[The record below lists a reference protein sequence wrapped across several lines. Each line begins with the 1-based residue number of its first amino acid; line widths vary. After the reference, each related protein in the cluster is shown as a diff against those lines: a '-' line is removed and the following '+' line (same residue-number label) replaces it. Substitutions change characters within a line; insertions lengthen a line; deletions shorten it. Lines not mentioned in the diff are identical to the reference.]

1 MKTNILIIVASVML
15 LPVSKVQAVDVDFY
29 TDGVIESGDNYEV
42 VNVWNDALVDMS
54 GGYLA
59 RLRTHDFSTMNIY
72 DGNVHQGI
80 SSLHS
85 STVNIYGGILTLDY
99 LDILY
104 SSVLNV
110 YGGDL
115 IIGNSPGF
123 SESSTVNIY
132 GYGFNYGLNRLTGF
146 LSDGSP
152 FIFNELPFD
161 KYSHMNLIPEPAS
174 VVLLSSGIIFLRKRK

>member
-1 MKTNILIIVASVML
+1 M
-15 LPVSKVQAVDVDFY
+15 
-29 TDGVIESGDNYEV
+29 GRG
-42 VNVWNDALVDMS
+42 
-54 GGYLA
+54 
-59 RLRTHDFSTMNIY
+59 IY

-104 SSVLNV
+104 SSMLNI

-115 IIGNSPGF
+115 LVGNSPGF

-132 GYGFNYGLNRLTGF
+132 GYDFNYGSNRLTGF

-152 FIFNELPFD
+152 FIFNELAFD
-161 KYSHMNLIPEPAS
+161 EYSHMNLIPEPTS
-174 VVLLSSGIIFLRKRK
+174 LLLFGLGALLLRSS

>member
-1 MKTNILIIVASVML
+1 MKTKIITMMAVLLLLLASQL
-15 LPVSKVQAVDVDFY
+15 QAIDVDFY
-29 TDGVIESGDNYEV
+29 INGVIESGDNYEV
-42 VNVWNDALVDMS
+42 VNVWNEAIVDMS

-59 RLRTHDFSTMNIY
+59 RLRTHDFSTINIY

-104 SSVLNV
+104 SSMLNI

-115 IIGNSPGF
+115 LVGNSPGF

-132 GYGFNYGLNRLTGF
+132 GYDFNYGSNRLTGF

-161 KYSHMNLIPEPAS
+161 EYSRMNLIPEPVS
-174 VVLLSSGIIFLRKRK
+174 VLLLSLGIIFLRKRK